1 MDDLDEDHEEEAA
14 DSGGMAAQHA
24 PARGAALRP
33 AVRATGEG
41 RSGAGSKRMVCS
53 GMGQSS
59 PKERTGE
66 RRCREVAR
74 RAEATAGG
82 AALREACRVG
92 EKEG

>member
-1 MDDLDEDHEEEAA
+1 MDELDEDHEEEAA

-24 PARGAALRP
+24 PACGTAQRP
-33 AVRATGEG
+33 AVRTTGEG
-41 RSGAGSKRMVCS
+41 RSGAGTRHMACS

-74 RAEATAGG
+74 RADATAGV
-82 AALREACRVG
+82 AARREARRVG